1 MSTDTSSKD
10 YFFAQLASLSEA
22 MIAAHGKDF
31 AMGAM
36 VLAARF
42 IAESE
47 ARAKAAGEAATEAAT
62 GTATGTAQGIA
73 NGAVKAP
80 DSSRIISS
88 RVS

>member
-1 MSTDTSSKD
+1 MSQSTNGDTTSKD
-10 YFFAQLASLSEA
+10 CFFAQLASISDA

-42 IAESE
+42 IAEGE
-47 ARAKAAGEAATEAAT
+47 ARERAATDAGKTQE
-62 GTATGTAQGIA
+62 
-73 NGAVKAP
+73 P
-80 DSSRIISS
+80 SRIISS